1 MPKRTIAR
9 LIATLG
15 TISLAT
21 ATLTACGEAGSE
33 DLLGAIEEG
42 NITLGTK
49 YDQPGLGLRSPDGT
63 LSGLEVDISTYVVN
77 SIADSNGWE
86 HPEITWRETPAAQ
99 RETFIQNGEV
109 AMIAAT
115 YSINRSRLESV
126 NFGGPFLVTHQ
137 ALMVRGDDDRIQ
149 GMDDLNND
157 LILCSTAGSVPS
169 QRAKEAI
176 PGLQLQEYDTPSSCI
191 EALDQGS
198 VDAITTDATILYG
211 YAQYYPGDFRIIE
224 MTQDGEPFTDE
235 YYGIGLAKD
244 DTEGTDAINQALQKM
259 YDDGSFDRFLEENF
273 GENPDVIED
282 GTPGDLSAIS

>member
-1 MPKRTIAR
+1 MKKTAPVR
-9 LIATLG
+9 LLTAIGAAALAATLA
-15 TISLAT
+15 S
-21 ATLTACGEAGSE
+21 CSSSE
-33 DLLGAIEEG
+33 STDLLGQIESG
-42 NITLGTK
+42 AVTLGAK
-49 YDQPGLGLRSPDGT
+49 YDQPGLGLRSPDGAM
-63 LSGLEVDISTYVVN
+63 SGLEVDISTYVVN
-77 SIADSNGWE
+77 SIADDNGWE

-115 YSINRSRLESV
+115 YSINQARLETV

-137 ALMVRGDDDRIQ
+137 ALMVREDDDRIQ
-149 GMDDLNND
+149 DMDDLNND

-211 YAQYYPGDFRIIE
+211 YAQYYPGDFRIVE
-224 MTQDGEPFTDE
+224 MIKDGEQFTDE
-235 YYGIGLAKD
+235 YYGIGLAKGD
-244 DTEGTDAINQALQKM
+244 DEGTEAINTALQKM
-259 YDDGSFDRFLEENF
+259 YDDGTFDRLLEANF
-273 GENPDVIED
+273 GENPEVIEY
-282 GTPGDLSAIS
+282 GTPGDFTGIE